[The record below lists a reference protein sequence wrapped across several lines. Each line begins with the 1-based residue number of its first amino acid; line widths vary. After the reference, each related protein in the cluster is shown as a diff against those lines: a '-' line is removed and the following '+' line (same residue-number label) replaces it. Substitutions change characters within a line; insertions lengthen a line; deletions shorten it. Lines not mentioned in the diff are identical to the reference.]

1 MRPTVKQNADLG
13 ITYAWLHF
21 NAGYARNKDIDLNFG
36 DLYRKDMEVVI
47 WRRLNFD
54 KLESYHASL
63 SASPKFG
70 FYSPTLTVSYFQQNF
85 DTQAS
90 GVAMKLDK
98 PEWQISFRNWF
109 TFNKTAKAMLYL
121 HYATSY
127 DYGFM
132 REKSVFNVD
141 ARVQKTFLDG
151 SLTAAIHAGDIF
163 RTLRNRWTGY
173 YAVSTMSK
181 EAYSY
186 TQNIGI
192 SLSYNFN
199 AARSRYKGT
208 GAGNAEKSRL

>member
-1 MRPTVKQNADLG
+1 MKNKKSLILSSVMVLLPMVAGIILWDQLPERMPSHWGIDGQVDGWSGKFFGVFGLPLMMLG
-13 ITYAWLHF
+13 FHWICAL
-21 NAGYARNKDIDLNFG
+21 
-36 DLYRKDMEVVI
+36 
-47 WRRLNFD
+47 
-54 KLESYHASL
+54 
-63 SASPKFG
+63 
-70 FYSPTLTVSYFQQNF
+70 
-85 DTQAS
+85 
-90 GVAMKLDK
+90 AMKLDK
-98 PEWQISFRNWF
+98 PEWKISFRNWF